1 MSGNRR
7 RFGMRLLL
15 LNANT
20 TPAMTARMAEAAA
33 RRAGPGVTI
42 DAATARFGAAYI
54 STRSAAAVA
63 GHAALDVL
71 ASEVGTANPRGYG
84 AVALACFGD
93 PGLLALKEIS
103 PIPVIGMAEAALG
116 MAAQIGGRIGIVTGG
131 TRWVPMLR
139 ELAILLGFG
148 ERVVALRA
156 TRLTGAEIA
165 ADPAAAGDELA
176 ALATACVARDGA
188 DVVILGGA
196 GLAGM
201 AGALQPRLGVPLLC
215 SLDCL
220 TVAALAAARLGA
232 AKASQGS
239 FAPPPAAP
247 NTGLAPPLAAML
259 ATVPAP

>member
-1 MSGNRR
+1 
-7 RFGMRLLL
+7 MRLLL

-20 TPAMTARMAEAAA
+20 TAAMTTRMAEAAA

-54 STRSAAAVA
+54 STRSAASIA
-63 GHAALDVL
+63 GHAALDML
-71 ASEVGTANPRGYG
+71 AREVGAANPKGYG

-93 PGLLALKEIS
+93 PGLLALKELS
-103 PIPVIGMAEAALG
+103 PVPVIGMAEASLG
-116 MAAQIGGRIGIVTGG
+116 LAAQIGGRIGIVTGG
-131 TRWVPMLR
+131 TRWIAMLR

-156 TRLTGAEIA
+156 TPLTGAEIA
-165 ADPAAAGDELA
+165 ADPAAAGDALA
-176 ALATACVARDGA
+176 ALATACVAEDDA
-188 DVVILGGA
+188 DVVVLGGA

-220 TVAALAAARLGA
+220 TVAALAAARAGG
-232 AKASQGS
+232 AKAAHGS
-239 FAPPPAAP
+239 FAAPPP
-247 NTGLAPPLAAML
+247 TVGMGLTPALAAML
-259 ATVPAP
+259 ATGPAP